1 MKKIT
6 LSVLLSLFLCA
17 CAATNNEEKC
27 RMVEKKGTAEDEAQM
42 ERLYQKHPELR
53 DVKPLKVYEKV
64 CD

>member
-27 RMVEKKGTAEDEAQM
+27 RMVEKKGTAEDKAKM
-42 ERLYQKHPELR
+42 EELYQEYPELR
-53 DVKPLKVYEKV
+53 DVKPLTVYEKV